1 MHRTSSSRRSRRKI
15 GWAAAIIGC
24 VLAISVPAAA
34 FIVQLTSVPL
44 GHGVATIT
52 WTSTSSTTINSVAGE
67 VGRFRVTASDEVPS
81 WMSPPSSSSGGEVNR
96 PQPNSDG
103 SFPIGVVHGT
113 LGGKT
118 FTLQMA
124 IVIPKTYPL
133 HKTILIGKATGSF
146 LGHPIKANVT
156 ANSNWPT
163 AHFAGTIG
171 PYNVTGTFGR
181 IQHRGTTSTVHATYI
196 VTR

>member
-1 MHRTSSSRRSRRKI
+1 MHSTSSSRRSRRRVAS
-15 GWAAAIIGC
+15 AAAIIGC
-24 VLAISVPAAA
+24 VLAVSVPAAA
-34 FIVQLTSVPL
+34 FVVELTSVPL

-52 WTSTSSTTINSVAGE
+52 WTGAGSTTVNSVAGQ
-67 VGRFRVTASDEVPS
+67 VGRFRVTASDEVPG
-81 WMSPPSSSSGGEVNR
+81 WMSPPSSSSGGAVSR
-96 PQPNSDG
+96 PKPNADG

-113 LGGKT
+113 MGGT
-118 FTLQMA
+118 PFTLQMA
-124 IVIPKTYPL
+124 IVIPKNYPL

-146 LGHPIKANVT
+146 LDHPIKANVT

-163 AHFAGTIG
+163 AHFVGTIG

-181 IQHRGTTSTVHATYI
+181 IQHDGTTSTVHATYI